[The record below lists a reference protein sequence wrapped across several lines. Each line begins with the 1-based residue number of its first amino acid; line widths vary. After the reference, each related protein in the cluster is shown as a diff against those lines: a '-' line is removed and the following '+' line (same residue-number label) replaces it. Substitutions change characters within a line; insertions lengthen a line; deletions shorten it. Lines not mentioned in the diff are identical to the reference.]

1 MKTRNSTKSK
11 LLSSVIALVLCVSM
25 LIGATFAWF
34 TDTASTGVNKIQ
46 AGTLDVAVEY
56 STDGST
62 WTDIQD
68 KDSLFSE
75 NLWEPGHTEYVYL
88 RVKNAGTLGLK
99 YKVMVTPV
107 SENGGINVNNANF
120 KLSDY
125 LVFGTTTPSETP
137 VTYADRT
144 AARNAAGTAM
154 GLNQATLTKNGT
166 IEAGEAEQYL
176 ALVVYMPETVG
187 NEANAK
193 PGTVAPSINLG
204 ITVVATQLEAE
215 FDSFGQDYDAGA
227 ATTPEYLSL
236 IHI

>member
-46 AGTLDVAVEY
+46 AGTLNVEVEY
-56 STDGST
+56 STKGTSWATIEDAT
-62 WTDIQD
+62 
-68 KDSLFSE
+68 SLFSN

-125 LVFGTTTPSETP
+125 LVFGTTDPSVTP

-144 AARNAAGTAM
+144 AARNAVGTAM

-176 ALVVYMPETVG
+176 ALVV
-187 NEANAK
+187 
-193 PGTVAPSINLG
+193 
-204 ITVVATQLEAE
+204 
-215 FDSFGQDYDAGA
+215 
-227 ATTPEYLSL
+227 
-236 IHI
+236 